1 MLIILGKG
9 VVRPD
14 KREDFI
20 AAARAQIVE
29 TRKEAGCISYDFFES
44 QTEPNTFVFNE
55 RWKSKEA
62 IEAHFQ
68 TAHIRTFMAALPAC
82 LAEPPVIEVVEVAK
96 IGPLGG

>member
-20 AAARAQIVE
+20 GGARANRRDA
-29 TRKEAGCISYDFFES
+29 RKEAGCISYDFFES

-55 RWKSKEA
+55 RWKSK
-62 IEAHFQ
+62 
-68 TAHIRTFMAALPAC
+68 
-82 LAEPPVIEVVEVAK
+82 
-96 IGPLGG
+96 

>member
-1 MLIILGKG
+1 MLLILGKG

-14 KREDFI
+14 KRAEFI

-29 TRKEAGCISYDFFES
+29 TRKEPGCIAYDFFES

-62 IEAHFQ
+62 IHAHFQ
-68 TAHIRTFMAALPAC
+68 TAHIKTFMAALPDC
-82 LAEPPVIEVVEVAK
+82 LAEPPVIEVVEVAS
-96 IGPLGG
+96 IGPLQQ